1 MHSVGHII
9 IGTAG
14 HIDHGKTTLI
24 KALTGVDADRLKEEK
39 KRGITIELGFA
50 HFSLPSGKTAGII
63 DVPGH
68 ERFIKNMLAG
78 ALGIDIVLLVIA
90 SDEGFMPQTQE
101 HLDILSLLEIK
112 KGIIVLTKID
122 LVNKDWLNLVK
133 EEVRERIKGTFIEDA
148 PMVCVSATE
157 GEGLKKLIQI
167 VDEMTN
173 VTDVKDIHR
182 SFRLPIDRVFSIAG
196 FGTVVTGTQMEG
208 IVHVGDLIMLYPQNI
223 QIRVRN
229 LQVHGKSVDTS
240 YAGQRVA
247 INLAN
252 IKREEI
258 FRGNVLA
265 QVSSM
270 EPSMMMD
277 VRIDLLKHTK
287 RILKNRDRVRLY
299 HGTSEILCRI
309 VLLDKEE
316 LNPGESSYAQ
326 LRLEEE
332 IVAKRGDH
340 IVIRFYSPM
349 ETIGGGRIL
358 EANPIKHKRFKQD
371 TIKMLQTKEEGKN
384 EDIVEEIVK
393 RFSSKFEN
401 IDFYKI
407 QTGMSKEQTLNII
420 ELLVKKNVLIKFL
433 ENTILHIS
441 YVEKIEEN
449 IIHILNEYHYKN
461 PLKFGMLKEE
471 LKNKILNQIKS
482 KLYDEIIL
490 YFIQKKTIQQY
501 NHFIALYDFKI
512 QYTKEQEKIKNQ
524 IEKIYLET
532 PFKMP
537 STQELFKNIKNQKQY
552 EQVLY
557 GMIDVGTLIK
567 VDEDI
572 LIHVKNYNKAIEML
586 KNYIKENGAIT
597 LGEFR
602 DLLNTTRKYALPI
615 LEIFD
620 QKKITKRVGEKR
632 VLQ

>member
-1 MHSVGHII
+1 MGHII